1 MTIHYKKFTAVLYF
15 DERDRIFCGQLTDTY
30 DNVYFEGAII
40 EELEIAFRE
49 AIDDYLAYCSETG
62 REPS

>member
-1 MTIHYKKFTAVLYF
+1 MHYKGFSAAIRY
-15 DERDRIFCGQLTDTY
+15 DERDRIYHGQLTDTY
-30 DNVYFEGAII
+30 DNVYFEGVTV
-40 EELEIAFRE
+40 EELKIAFRV

>member
-1 MTIHYKKFTAVLYF
+1 MNYKGFSAAVRY
-15 DERDRIFCGQLTDTY
+15 DKRDGIYHGQLTDTY
-30 DNVYFEGAII
+30 DNVFFEGATV
-40 EELEIAFRE
+40 EELQIAFRE